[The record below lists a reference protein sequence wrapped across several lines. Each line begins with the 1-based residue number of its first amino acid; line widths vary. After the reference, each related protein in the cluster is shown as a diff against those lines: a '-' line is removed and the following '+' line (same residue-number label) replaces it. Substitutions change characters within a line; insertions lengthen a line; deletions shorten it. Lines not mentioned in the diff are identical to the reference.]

1 MERTIGILLDAIR
14 DGETVDGAFLD
25 RTVRRR
31 NREMH
36 DGSRTVA
43 KRRLMPYYLAQKRQ
57 RTPAWESW
65 GPSAAEDR
73 LISSLLQAKPRRTAS
88 GVTTVTVLTMPWP
101 CAGRCVF
108 CPSDVAMPKSYLS
121 DEPACQRALRCHFDP
136 YLQTAN
142 RLRVLDD
149 MGHPTDKV
157 ELIVLGGSWTDYP
170 LSYREWFAGSLFKAL
185 NEFGTPEGAAAE
197 SARWKAYESLEGSG
211 GRDVRMGKLARMQA
225 EVDAGRLAYNDA
237 LNRCPEIYGSYV
249 RAPDF
254 FPLDAAIERLHEANE
269 SALHRCVGLVMETR
283 PDAVSPRALYD
294 LRRLGCTKV
303 QVGVQTLRPEIRASC
318 GRGLSQDDL
327 SRSFSLLRLFGFKIH
342 AHLMPNLPSADPAS
356 DLRDFL
362 QLAQSPDFKPDEVKL
377 YPCVLAK
384 SSRLSERYG
393 DGRWRPYDDETLVD
407 LLSEQVLACPPFL
420 RISRMVRDI
429 SACDIEA
436 GSRTTNLRQLVELR
450 AQRKA
455 ADRGVCIREIRMRE
469 VASSA
474 TDWESLHLD
483 DTFYCAGGCKE
494 HFLQWVDDDGHI
506 AGFLRLSLP
515 SPEAMS
521 RFGGETPA
529 KPGQAMIRE
538 LHVYGRSTPI
548 HGDATSAQHRGLGTQ
563 LVEHA
568 CSLARDEGCES
579 VAVISAV
586 GTRAYYR
593 GLGFR
598 DAGLYQA
605 RGLGRGAPGGEREG

>member
-170 LSYREWFAGSLFKAL
+170 PSYREWFAGSLFRAL

-197 SARWKAYESLEGSG
+197 SARWAAYESLEGPQR
-211 GRDVRMGKLARMQA
+211 RDARMGELVRMQA
-225 EVDAGRLAYNDA
+225 EVDAGRIEYNEV
-237 LNRCPEIYGSYV
+237 LKRCPELYGSYAL
-249 RAPDF
+249 APDL
-254 FPLDAAIERLHEANE
+254 FPLDTAIQELHEANE
-269 SALHRCVGLVMETR
+269 SAAHRCVGMVMETR
-283 PDAVSPRALYD
+283 PDAVTPRALYD

-303 QVGVQTLRPEIRASC
+303 QVGVQTLRPEIRAAC
-318 GRGLSQDDL
+318 GRPILRDDL

-362 QLAQSPDFKPDEVKL
+362 QLAQSPDFMPDEVKL
-377 YPCVLAK
+377 YPCVLVK

-436 GSRTTNLRQLVELR
+436 GSRTTNLRQHVELR
-450 AQRKA
+450 AQLKA
-455 ADRGVCIREIRMRE
+455 RERGVRIQEVRMRE
-469 VASSA
+469 VASA
-474 TDWESLHLD
+474 AMNWEGLHLD
-483 DTFYCAGGCKE
+483 DVPYSAGGCRE

-515 SPEAMS
+515 SPEAAS
-521 RFGGETPA
+521 RFGNETPVV
-529 KPGQAMIRE
+529 PGRAMIRE

-548 HGDATSAQHRGLGTQ
+548 HGDATSAQHRGLGAQ
-563 LVEHA
+563 LVERA
-568 CSLARDEGCES
+568 CSLARDGGYES
-579 VAVISAV
+579 IAVISAV

-598 DAGLYQA
+598 DKGLYQV
-605 RGLGRGAPGGEREG
+605 RYLGCDASGNEREG